1 MMTPKMTREEAIAR
15 PTAQP
20 PVGAS
25 KFLGSEPMEIDA
37 GKGLPARPMEPRHQA
52 DVGAKTL
59 EPAYR
64 ANPSEP
70 SGPSK
75 YDLRRGGS
83 GQTIQYPL

>member
-1 MMTPKMTREEAIAR
+1 MMTPKMTREEAIAH
-15 PTAQP
+15 PTAQL
-20 PVGAS
+20 PVSAS
-25 KFLGSEPMEIDA
+25 KFLGSDPWRLTPA
-37 GKGLPARPMEPRHQA
+37 RGLPARPMEPKHQA
-52 DVGAKTL
+52 DVGEKNL

-70 SGPSK
+70 IGPSK